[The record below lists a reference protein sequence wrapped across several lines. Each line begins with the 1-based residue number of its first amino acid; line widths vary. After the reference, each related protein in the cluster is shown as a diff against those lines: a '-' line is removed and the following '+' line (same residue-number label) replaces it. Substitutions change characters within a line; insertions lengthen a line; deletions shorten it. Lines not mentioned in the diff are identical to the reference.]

1 MADTSNLSNYLK
13 DLADAIREKKG
24 TEGEIP
30 AANFDTEIKSIET
43 GIDTSDATATAND
56 IVNGKTAYINGEK
69 VTGTIKALTSANHTL
84 LTPTALED
92 EDNEVR
98 LRLETTNRRY
108 TLSGTPTSVYVKQD
122 ALADVIGLTSD
133 KLVEGTSVLGVE
145 GTAGAGGID
154 TSDATATVKDI
165 LAGKTAYVDGEKLEG
180 TMANNGELN
189 YNSSTE
195 EQTIPAGYTSG
206 GTIAPAPITQAEYDE
221 CLVLTY
227 QILGTEPPAEGHIY
241 GVKRLRSSTATT
253 WERTD
258 EGIGLTA
265 NATHDGTEVQN
276 DFDNLSP
283 WKDIISFNY
292 DSAQQLATAYY
303 GDDDFT
309 FSPSDIKVN
318 VFTKIPRFWY
328 KRYIDEDDY
337 EHIQIA
343 DYAAEGF
350 LESKE
355 FAIARY
361 SYEGSTSNPR
371 SCSGLTPLTSA
382 SGQSFQSGAKSLG
395 DNMCL
400 FDWRALGTIQILYLV
415 EYANNNSQEM
425 LGKGITGGN
434 KSTSGQLN
442 SLGMKSGCL
451 NNNSTHSV
459 IYRGIEDIFGNVYQ
473 LIDGVNINNYQAYVC
488 TDHTKYEFQ
497 KYDEDYV
504 KVGYINNSSSGYIS
518 QLGYDENYPLLMLPI
533 KCSGVS
539 YTTGFTDY
547 YSQNTGERAVRFR
560 RLL

>member
-1 MADTSNLSNYLK
+1 MAINF
-13 DLADAIREKKG
+13 IKKG
-24 TEGEIP
+24 TNIISNE
-30 AANFDTEIKSIET
+30 DYQTCLK
-43 GIDTSDATATAND
+43 
-56 IVNGKTAYINGEK
+56 
-69 VTGTIKALTSANHTL
+69 LT
-84 LTPTALED
+84 D
-92 EDNEVR
+92 
-98 LRLETTNRRY
+98 
-108 TLSGTPTSVYVKQD
+108 
-122 ALADVIGLTSD
+122 
-133 KLVEGTSVLGVE
+133 
-145 GTAGAGGID
+145 
-154 TSDATATVKDI
+154 DI
-165 LAGKTAYVDGEKLEG
+165 L
-180 TMANNGELN
+180 NNP
-189 YNSSTE
+189 T
-195 EQTIPAGYTSG
+195 
-206 GTIAPAPITQAEYDE
+206 
-221 CLVLTY
+221 
-227 QILGTEPPAEGHIY
+227 GHIY
-241 GVKRLRSSTATT
+241 GIKRLRNTTSTI
-253 WERTD
+253 WERTED
-258 EGIGLTA
+258 NLDKIA

-276 DFDNLSP
+276 DFDTLYP
-283 WKDIISFNY
+283 WSDIISFNY
-292 DSAQQLATAYY
+292 DSNSQSVIAYY
-303 GDDDFT
+303 GDDNFT
-309 FSPSDIKVN
+309 FSPSNEKVN
-318 VFTKIPRFWY
+318 VFTKIPQFWY
-328 KRYIDEDDY
+328 KRWIDNEGY

-361 SYEGSTSNPR
+361 SYEGSTSAPR

-382 SGQSFQSGAKSLG
+382 SGQSFQSGAKTLG
-395 DNMCL
+395 DNVCL

-415 EYANNNSQEM
+415 EYANNNSQEV

-518 QLGYDENYPLLMLPI
+518 QLGLDENYPLLMLPI
-533 KCSGVS
+533 KCSEVS
-539 YTTGFTDY
+539 STTGFTDY